1 MKKAIHA
8 RDVPRPKV
16 QTSYPE
22 PFASLVAGR
31 TKQKLG
37 DVFGI
42 TSFGVNLV
50 RMAPSSTST
59 VRHYHSLEDEF
70 IYLLEGNLVLVTD
83 TEETMLEPG
92 MCAGFR
98 AGSRCSHQLHNR
110 SNSVAVFIEV
120 GSRVPGD
127 VVEYPYDDL
136 AVTKTQAGSVFTHK
150 DGLPYKREAS

>member
-8 RDVPRPKV
+8 RDVPRPEI

-37 DVFGI
+37 DIFGL

-59 VRHYHSLEDEF
+59 VRHHRSACA
-70 IYLLEGNLVLVTD
+70 LLLHWLRNLPALRH
-83 TEETMLEPG
+83 EANGGRHL
-92 MCAGFR
+92 
-98 AGSRCSHQLHNR
+98 R
-110 SNSVAVFIEV
+110 SNT
-120 GSRVPGD
+120 SR
-127 VVEYPYDDL
+127 
-136 AVTKTQAGSVFTHK
+136 
-150 DGLPYKREAS
+150 R

>member
-1 MKKAIHA
+1 MKKAVHA
-8 RDVPRPKV
+8 RDVPRPKI

-37 DVFGI
+37 DVFGL

-50 RMAPSSTST
+50 RMEPSATST
-59 VRHYHSLEDEF
+59 VRHHHSHEDEF

-83 TEETMLEPG
+83 TEETILEPG

-98 AGSRCSHQLHNR
+98 AGSGCAHQLQNR
-110 SNSVAVFIEV
+110 TERVAVFIEV

-127 VVEYPYDDL
+127 KVEYPYDDL
-136 AVTKTQAGSVFTHK
+136 AVTKTPTGLVFARK
-150 DGLPYKREAS
+150 DGSPYKRDA

>member
-8 RDVPRPKV
+8 RDVPRPEI

-37 DVFGI
+37 DVFGL

-59 VRHYHSLEDEF
+59 VRHHHSLEDEF
-70 IYLLEGNLVLVTD
+70 IYLLEGNLVLIAD
-83 TEETMLEPG
+83 TEEISLEPG

-98 AGSRCSHQLHNR
+98 AGSRSAHQLQNR
-110 SNSVAVFIEV
+110 TERVAVFIEV

-127 VVEYPYDDL
+127 QVEYPYDDL
-136 AVTKTQAGSVFTHK
+136 AVTKTSAGSVFTHK
-150 DGLPYKREAS
+150 DGSPYKRDAS